1 VPEETDHEVARRIAV
16 GAGELLVA
24 LRDEMGFGSPWRLM
38 DEGDR
43 QAHHWIADQLAVVRP
58 DDAVLSEEGLDSAV
72 RLSSDRVWVVDP
84 LDGTNEFGER
94 GRVDW
99 AVHVALWTNGRL
111 TAGAVSLPA
120 QDDVFATGPFV
131 RPSCLAADRT
141 PRIVTSRTRAPYAA
155 AVVASTLGL
164 DVLRLGSAG
173 AKTMAI
179 LQGHAELYI
188 HDGGMHEWDVAAP
201 AVVADAHGLH
211 VSRLRGDEMTFNK
224 ADPWLPDLVIGHR
237 ELAAAALEVLWG

>member
-1 VPEETDHEVARRIAV
+1 VPQESDDELAVRIAR
-16 GAGELLVA
+16 GAGALLVA
-24 LRDEMGFGSPWRLM
+24 LREEMGFASPWRLM

-43 QAHHWIADQLAVVRP
+43 RAHHWIVGELAAARP
-58 DDAVLSEEGLDSAV
+58 DDAVLSEEGVDSAT
-72 RLSSDRVWVVDP
+72 RLNADRVWVVDP
-84 LDGTNEFGER
+84 LDGTNEFGEP

-99 AVHVALWTNGRL
+99 AVHVALWQSGAL
-111 TAGAVSLPA
+111 VAGAVALPA

-131 RPSCLAADRT
+131 RPQCIAADRK

-155 AVVASTLGL
+155 ALVANALDL

-173 AKTMAI
+173 AKAMTI
-179 LQGHAELYI
+179 LQGHAELYV

-201 AVVADAHGLH
+201 AVVAEAHGLH
-211 VSRLRGDEMTFNK
+211 VSRLRGDAMSFNK